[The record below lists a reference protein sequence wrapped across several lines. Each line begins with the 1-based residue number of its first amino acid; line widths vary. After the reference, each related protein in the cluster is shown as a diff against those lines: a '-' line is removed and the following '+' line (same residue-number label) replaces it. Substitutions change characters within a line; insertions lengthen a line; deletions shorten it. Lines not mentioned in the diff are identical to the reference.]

1 MSFKNP
7 SFQDRVGQAAQAKKK
22 ALEQLRPHYRE
33 AFLLRYVEGLEY
45 AEMAEMTGAKE
56 PALRMR
62 VKRASDQLRELL
74 RDVHAR

>member
-1 MSFKNP
+1 VP
-7 SFQDRVGQAAQAKKK
+7 SNGSRPDAFEWRDEITS
-22 ALEQLRPHYRE
+22 ALSRLRPHYRE
-33 AFLLRYVEGLEY
+33 AFLLRYIEGLEY

>member
-1 MSFKNP
+1 VASTGERPDAFEWR
-7 SFQDRVGQAAQAKKK
+7 DEIGQAI
-22 ALEQLRPHYRE
+22 EQLRPHYRE

-45 AEMAEMTGAKE
+45 AEMAEMTGTKE

-74 RDVHAR
+74 RDVHVR